1 MRKHV
6 QDMLAIRVELDDEA
20 TRSSQAKSLFLDNDL
35 KAADAA
41 TEL

>member
-6 QDMLAIRVELDDEA
+6 QDILATRVELDDGA
-20 TRSSQAKSLFLDNDL
+20 TRSSRAKSLFFDNDL

-41 TEL
+41 TDL